1 MTKTAAMQNTAPRA
15 QIIDGR
21 AVAARVRAGVAA
33 DVAALR
39 AAGVVPGLAVILVG
53 DNPASHIYVNNKIK
67 ACAETGIA
75 GFEHFLPADTT
86 AESLLALIRGLNA
99 DPAVHGIL
107 LQLPLPKHLDPN
119 MMIMAID
126 PAKDVD
132 GLHPQNAGL
141 LMEGRAGHPEK
152 GLIPCT
158 PQGCIMLINEV
169 LPDISGLN
177 AIMIG
182 ASILCG
188 KPMGQLLLRAH
199 ATLIQCHSHTRDLP
213 GLCRQA
219 DIVVV
224 ATGKPGLVR
233 GDWVKPGAVVI
244 DIGITKMPDGKIKG
258 DVEFDEVVGH
268 ARAITPVPGGV
279 GPMTIACLMKNTV
292 QAARTLS

>member
-1 MTKTAAMQNTAPRA
+1 MPGATPMTATTPRA

-21 AVAARVRAGVAA
+21 IISARVRAQVKA
-33 DVAALR
+33 DVAALA
-39 AAGVVPGLAVILVG
+39 AAGTTPGLAVILVG

-67 ACAETGIA
+67 ACAETGMA
-75 GFEHFLPADTT
+75 SFEHFLPADTT
-86 AESLLALIRGLNA
+86 AEKLLALIDTLNR

-107 LQLPLPKHLDPN
+107 LQLPLPAHLDPN
-119 MMIMAID
+119 MMIMAVD

-141 LMEGRAGHPEK
+141 LMEGRAGAHNR
-152 GLIPCT
+152 GIVPCT
-158 PQGCIMLINEV
+158 PQGCMILINEV
-169 LPDISGLN
+169 LPDIAGLN

-182 ASILCG
+182 SSILCG

-213 GLCRQA
+213 GLCRMA

-244 DIGITKMPDGKIKG
+244 DIGITRMPDGSIAG
-258 DVEFDEVVGH
+258 DVAFDEVVGH

-279 GPMTIACLMKNTV
+279 GPMTIACLLKNTV
-292 QAARTLS
+292 RAARGD